1 MNTVVLIVDDSPL
14 NIELARDVLEV
25 QGYEVLTATNAEEC
39 FAVLATC
46 RPDLIL
52 MDIGLP
58 GKDGLQITRDLRAA
72 PATRD
77 LCIVAM
83 TAHAMADDEQRAR
96 RGLQWL
102 SDQADPDPSSGPA
115 SRGVPRPRARSYR
128 GKRRRGTAAVSEEP
142 GTAVRLLAG
151 DARELLLLLLP

>member
-1 MNTVVLIVDDSPL
+1 VNTVVLIVDDSPL

-39 FAVLATC
+39 FAVLTTC

-96 RGLQWL
+96 AAGCNGYLTKPIQTRHLGQQVAEFL
-102 SDQADPDPSSGPA
+102 A
-115 SRGVPRPRARSYR
+115 RARGR
-128 GKRRRGTAAVSEEP
+128 TAGSAGGEP
-142 GTAVRLLAG
+142 
-151 DARELLLLLLP
+151 LP